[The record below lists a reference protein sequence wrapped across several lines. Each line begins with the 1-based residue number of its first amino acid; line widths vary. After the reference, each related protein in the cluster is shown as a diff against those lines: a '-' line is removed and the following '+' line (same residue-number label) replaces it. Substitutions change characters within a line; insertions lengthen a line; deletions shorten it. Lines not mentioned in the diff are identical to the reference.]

1 MTDKEKQR
9 ELIVEI
15 MKADEQS
22 GIYPAMKQTAVD
34 WLINE
39 IDMQYPEINV
49 RRKQWMVDKAKQ
61 MEKEQM
67 LEVSKEGI
75 FSTHE
80 FEQYYKETYE

>member
-9 ELIVEI
+9 ELIIEI

-34 WLINE
+34 WLFTQLWETPRDNFTWQIILKE
-39 IDMQYPEINV
+39 
-49 RRKQWMVDKAKQ
+49 AKK

-67 LEVSKEGI
+67 LQVSKEGI